1 MGLPEFCTN
10 ETILPAKK
18 IISLM
23 SGSFGFLNKKFTKIC
38 MSWQVINEQP
48 SLVQDRS
55 GLVWT
60 TPIVNQAQS
69 IVQYNLTRL

>member
-1 MGLPEFCTN
+1 
-10 ETILPAKK
+10 
-18 IISLM
+18 
-23 SGSFGFLNKKFTKIC
+23 

-69 IVQYNLTRL
+69 IVQYNLTRLKWGIKLITLELYKYFKNEKSKWINILDSSRKSI